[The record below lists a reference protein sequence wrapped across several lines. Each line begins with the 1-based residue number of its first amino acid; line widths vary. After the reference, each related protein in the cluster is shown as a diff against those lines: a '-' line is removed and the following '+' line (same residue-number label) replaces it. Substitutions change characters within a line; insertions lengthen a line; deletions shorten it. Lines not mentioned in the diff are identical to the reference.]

1 MYFNLINSIKYHNQ
15 NVFYFLSLFVHCMQS
30 YLQSIHDHLS
40 PEMQRIASIQHIPPE
55 PAMPATSYT
64 DTNTDTMTTL
74 QTTMDDFPSK
84 TIDSIDG
91 MTKVDEA
98 EIVEV

>member
-1 MYFNLINSIKYHNQ
+1 
-15 NVFYFLSLFVHCMQS
+15 
-30 YLQSIHDHLS
+30 
-40 PEMQRIASIQHIPPE
+40 MQRIASIQHIPPE
-55 PAMPATSYT
+55 PAMPAASYT

-74 QTTMDDFPSK
+74 QTTMDEIPSK
-84 TIDSIDG
+84 TIDSMEG